1 MSGIR
6 EAVTRI
12 VRESN
17 AKVVLGDARDYD
29 RPLKEIGIDSLDMMS
44 ILLAVSERYGV
55 DIPDDEIDNLH
66 TLNAVVGY
74 VEKAREGA

>member
-1 MSGIR
+1 VSGIR

-55 DIPDDEIDNLH
+55 DIPDDEIDSLK
-66 TLNAVVGY
+66 TLNAVVSY
-74 VEKAREGA
+74 VEARKGA